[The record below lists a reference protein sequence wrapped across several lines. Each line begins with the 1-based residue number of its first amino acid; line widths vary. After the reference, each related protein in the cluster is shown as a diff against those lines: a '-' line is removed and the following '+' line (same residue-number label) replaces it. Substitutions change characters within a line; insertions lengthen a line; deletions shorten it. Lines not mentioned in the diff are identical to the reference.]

1 MMPSDPVVLHA
12 AMHVHLQSSMHASL
26 QQLLLAFP
34 LSVGAGRGRVVV
46 RRRGYERVLL
56 PGQQAI
62 VEPFEAFA
70 LRLDGSSAQPA
81 ACTLEMLGLSPA
93 QPSECLHHRIAKRV
107 FLQPQYAWNAA
118 FIAERLGMSAA
129 QLRRALFAQGTALT
143 DLCRTQRLMRLLFD
157 VMAGEAGLADARRR
171 VGWPASGDLDSAF
184 YDRFGVSLEAAR
196 RMAGVHAMPRQRSV
210 A

>member
-1 MMPSDPVVLHA
+1 
-12 AMHVHLQSSMHASL
+12 MHASL

-34 LSVGAGRGRVVV
+34 LSVGAERGRVVV

-56 PGQQAI
+56 PGQQAMLD
-62 VEPFEAFA
+62 PFEAFA
-70 LRLDGSSAQPA
+70 LRLDGSSVQPA
-81 ACTLEMLGLSPA
+81 ACTLEILRLSPA
-93 QPSECLHHRIAKRV
+93 DPSECLHHRIAKRV
-107 FLQPQYAWNAA
+107 FLQPQYEWNAA

-157 VMAGEAGLADARRR
+157 VMAGDAAPGESRRR
-171 VGWPASGDLDSAF
+171 VGWPANGDVDGAF

-196 RMAGVHAMPRQRSV
+196 RLGAAHAVPRQRSV

>member
-1 MMPSDPVVLHA
+1 
-12 AMHVHLQSSMHASL
+12 MHASL

-34 LSVGAGRGRVVV
+34 LSVGAERGRVVV
-46 RRRGYERVLL
+46 KRRGYERVLL
-56 PGQQAI
+56 AGQQA
-62 VEPFEAFA
+62 VLDPFEAFA

-81 ACTLEMLGLSPA
+81 ACTLEMRGLTPA

-107 FLQPQYAWNAA
+107 FLQPQYAWDAA

-157 VMAGEAGLADARRR
+157 VMAGDAALADARRR
-171 VGWPASGDLDSAF
+171 IGWPGNGDLDGAF

-196 RMAGVHAMPRQRSV
+196 RLAGGNAMPRQRSV

>member
-1 MMPSDPVVLHA
+1 
-12 AMHVHLQSSMHASL
+12 MHASL

-34 LSVGAGRGRVVV
+34 LSVEAGRGRVVV

-56 PGQQAI
+56 AGQQAI
-62 VEPFEAFA
+62 IEPFEAFA

-81 ACTLEMLGLSPA
+81 ACTLEMRGLSPA
-93 QPSECLHHRIAKRV
+93 QPSECLHHRLAKRV

-157 VMAGEAGLADARRR
+157 VMADDAAPGEARRR
-171 VGWPASGDLDSAF
+171 VGWPANSDVDSAF

-196 RMAGVHAMPRQRSV
+196 RLSRGRELPRQRSV

>member
-1 MMPSDPVVLHA
+1 MQ
-12 AMHVHLQSSMHASL
+12 VHLQSSMHASL
-26 QQLLLAFP
+26 QQLWLAFP
-34 LSVGAGRGRVVV
+34 LSVGAERGRVVV

-56 PGQQAI
+56 AGQQAI
-62 VEPFEAFA
+62 IEPFEAFA

-81 ACTLEMLGLSPA
+81 ACTLEMRGLAPA
-93 QPSECLHHRIAKRV
+93 HPSECLHHRIAKRV
-107 FLQPQYAWNAA
+107 FLQPQYAWSAA

-157 VMAGEAGLADARRR
+157 VMAGDAPPGEARRR
-171 VGWPASGDLDSAF
+171 VGWPANSDVDSAF

-196 RMAGVHAMPRQRSV
+196 RLAGAPAMPRQRSV

>member
-1 MMPSDPVVLHA
+1 
-12 AMHVHLQSSMHASL
+12 MHASL

-34 LSVGAGRGRVVV
+34 LSVGVGRGRVVV

-56 PGQQAI
+56 AGQQALI
-62 VEPFEAFA
+62 EPFEAFA

-81 ACTLEMLGLSPA
+81 ACTLEMRGLTPA
-93 QPSECLHHRIAKRV
+93 QASECLHHRIAKRV

-157 VMAGEAGLADARRR
+157 VMAGDAALGEARRR
-171 VGWPASGDLDSAF
+171 VGWPANSDVDSAF

-196 RMAGVHAMPRQRSV
+196 RLAGGYPLPRQRSV

>member
-1 MMPSDPVVLHA
+1 
-12 AMHVHLQSSMHASL
+12 MHVHLQSSMHASL

-34 LSVGAGRGRVVV
+34 LSVGAERGRVVV

-62 VEPFEAFA
+62 LDPFEAFA
-70 LRLDGSSAQPA
+70 LHLEGSSARPA

-157 VMAGEAGLADARRR
+157 VMAGDAAPGEARRR
-171 VGWPASGDLDSAF
+171 VGWPANGDLDSAF

-196 RMAGVHAMPRQRSV
+196 RLSAGHAVPRQRSV

>member
-1 MMPSDPVVLHA
+1 
-12 AMHVHLQSSMHASL
+12 MHVHLQSSMHASL
-26 QQLLLAFP
+26 QQLWLAFP
-34 LSVGAGRGRVVV
+34 LSVGAERGRVVV

-56 PGQQAI
+56 AGQQAVI
-62 VEPFEAFA
+62 DPFEVFA

-81 ACTLEMLGLSPA
+81 ACTLEMRGLAPA
-93 QPSECLHHRIAKRV
+93 HPSECLHHRIAKRV

-157 VMAGEAGLADARRR
+157 VMAGDAALADARRR
-171 VGWPASGDLDSAF
+171 VGWPANGDLDSAF

-196 RMAGVHAMPRQRSV
+196 RLAGAHAMPRQRSV